1 MKKILYI
8 LILSLFLTGCFSYRD
23 VNRVVFVT
31 SIGIDLDEENKPIL
45 YAEAFASMRPT
56 KEIAGG
62 AETRVVFS
70 CSGETIFE
78 AIRNLN
84 RTSALKLN
92 YTQNKAIIFSEKAA
106 KYGLDNFLDV
116 LIRDQELLLR
126 KYLYITKIDLKEL
139 MKIKLNEE
147 TYIGIFLDDLAVN
160 RPVRTKESLM
170 RIDQFIIQRNLGSKV
185 NALNTIERMDDA
197 LNSRIAI
204 NKLAIMKDD
213 KMVNDLNDDETFF
226 YNIVRNN
233 IRAGYIR
240 VSNPD
245 NQSEVMTL
253 EILKLNTKIDPVYN
267 GNIMEVTVNVKTKTS
282 VAEAKKSFHL
292 SDDTEKKELIRI
304 AEQNIEK
311 GIMDLYEEYR
321 DIDIDIFNLQ
331 KHINIKYPNA
341 NIEDIFNNIILKIEA
356 DVFIEGSS
364 DTINFY

>member
-31 SIGIDLDEENKPIL
+31 AIGIDLDEENKPIL

-62 AETRVVFS
+62 EETRIVFN
-70 CSGETIFE
+70 CKGETIFE

-92 YTQNKAIIFSEKAA
+92 YTQNKSIIFSEKAA
-106 KYGLDNFLDV
+106 KYGLDDFLDV
-116 LIRDQELLLR
+116 LIRDQEFLMR
-126 KYLYITKIDLKEL
+126 QYIYITKMDMEEL
-139 MKIKLNEE
+139 MSIKLSEE
-147 TYIGIFLDDLAVN
+147 TYIGIFLDDLALN
-160 RPVRTKESLM
+160 RPVRTKKSLM
-170 RIDQFIIQRNLGSKV
+170 RIDQFIIERHLGSEV
-185 NALNTIERMDDA
+185 NALNAIEKMKDSQTA
-197 LNSRIAI
+197 RIAI
-204 NKLAIMKDD
+204 NKLVVMKDD
-213 KMVNDLNDDETFF
+213 KMVNTLNDDETFF
-226 YNIVRNN
+226 YNIARNN
-233 IRAGYIR
+233 IRTGYIR
-240 VSNPD
+240 VSNPE
-245 NQSEVMTL
+245 NQNEIMTL
-253 EILKLNTKIDPVYN
+253 EILKLSTKINPVYN
-267 GNIMEVTVNVKTKTS
+267 GSIMEVTINIKAKTS
-282 VAEAKKSFHL
+282 VAETKKSFHL
-292 SDDTEKKELIRI
+292 SDEKEKKELGRI
-304 AEQNIEK
+304 AEKNLER

-331 KHINIKYPNA
+331 KYINIKYPNA

>member
-1 MKKILYI
+1 MKKLLYI

-31 SIGIDLDEENKPIL
+31 SIGIDLDEDNKPIL

-56 KEIAGG
+56 KEISGG
-62 AETRVVFS
+62 AETRIVFN
-70 CSGETIFE
+70 CKGETIFE

-116 LIRDQELLLR
+116 LIRDQEFLMR
-126 KYLYITKIDLKEL
+126 QYIYVTKIDMEEL

-147 TYIGIFLDDLAVN
+147 SYIGVFLADLALN

-170 RIDQFIIQRNLGSKV
+170 RIDEFIIERNLGSKV
-185 NALNTIERMDDA
+185 NALNIIEKMDDA
-197 LNSRIAI
+197 LTSRIAI
-204 NKLAIMKDD
+204 NKLVIMKDD
-213 KMVNDLNDDETFF
+213 KMVNSLNDDETFF
-226 YNIVRNN
+226 YNIAKNN
-233 IRAGYIR
+233 IRTGYIR
-240 VSNPD
+240 VSNPE
-245 NQSEVMTL
+245 NPSEVMTL
-253 EILKLNTKIDPVYN
+253 EILKLNTKIAPVYN
-267 GNIMEVTVNVKTKTS
+267 GSIMEVTISTKTKTS
-282 VAEAKKSFHL
+282 VAETKKTFRL
-292 SDDTEKKELIRI
+292 SDEKQKKELEKI
-304 AEQNIEK
+304 AENNLKK

-321 DIDIDIFNLQ
+321 DMDIDIFNLQ

-341 NIEDIFNNIILKIEA
+341 NIEDIFNDIILKIEA